1 MNILKEN
8 GKEETFEISKIEES
22 IRNVGVNEK
31 TAKEIAFLVSDRKPS
46 STKDA
51 RKIIS
56 KELRNRSV
64 EASRNYEEV
73 RSAARSYIES
83 RRLVAKH
90 GNKTAKGVTLL
101 PGVALL
107 PKNAMTR
114 LNLDD
119 GDRFMVMHGNQRHTL
134 IAKLTEEDNIRWNEI
149 WLHDDD
155 MQNIGASDGV
165 DIIAQRNIV

>member
-73 RSAARSYIES
+73 RSAARRYIES

-90 GNKTAKGVTLL
+90 GNKTAKGV
-101 PGVALL
+101 ALL
-107 PKNAMTR
+107 PKDAMTR

-119 GDRFMVMHGNQRHTL
+119 NDRFMVMHGNQRHTL
-134 IAKLTEEDNIRWNEI
+134 TAKLTEEDNTRWNEI
-149 WLHDDD
+149 SLHDEDL
-155 MQNIGASDGV
+155 QNIGASDGV